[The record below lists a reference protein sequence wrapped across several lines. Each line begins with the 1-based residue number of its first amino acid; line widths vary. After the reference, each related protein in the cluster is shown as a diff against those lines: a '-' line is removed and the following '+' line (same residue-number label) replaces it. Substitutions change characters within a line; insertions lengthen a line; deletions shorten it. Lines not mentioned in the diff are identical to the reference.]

1 MPDAVDR
8 GRNADLASVV
18 AGSLPGSYLVAM
30 SIEIYLAFCLATA
43 VLILL
48 PGPIVTL
55 VVAQSLRH
63 GTATGLTTV
72 AGSSLGNAL
81 LVMAG
86 AVGLSTAMVLL
97 ADLFD
102 LIRWLGAA
110 YLIWLGLREW
120 RARGVALDETSVGSR
135 RAKTTVFWQ
144 GIVVAVT
151 NPKTILFYAAF
162 FPQFIDPAAPL
173 VPQLA
178 LMSVSF
184 VVIAATFDAGYALLA
199 GRLRGFL
206 QGARRAR
213 IRSRITGT
221 LLIGTGIGLALA
233 RR

>member
-1 MPDAVDR
+1 M
-8 GRNADLASVV
+8 
-18 AGSLPGSYLVAM
+18 SLEFYF
-30 SIEIYLAFCLATA
+30 AFCLATA
-43 VLILL
+43 ALILL

-63 GTATGLTTV
+63 GTATGLATV
-72 AGSSLGNAL
+72 AGSSVGNAL
-81 LVMAG
+81 LIAAG
-86 AVGLSTAMVLL
+86 ALGLSTALVLL
-97 ADLFD
+97 TDFFD

-120 RARGVALDETSVGSR
+120 RARGATLKDTAAGAQST
-135 RAKTTVFWQ
+135 KTKVFWQ
-144 GIVVAVT
+144 GIVVAIT

-173 VPQLA
+173 VPQLT

-184 VVIAATFDAGYALLA
+184 VVIAATFDGCYALLA

-206 QGARRAR
+206 LNDRKAR
-213 IRSRITGT
+213 IRSRITGA

>member
-1 MPDAVDR
+1 
-8 GRNADLASVV
+8 
-18 AGSLPGSYLVAM
+18 M
-30 SIEIYLAFCLATA
+30 SMEIYLAFCLATT

-63 GTATGLTTV
+63 GTATGLATV
-72 AGSSLGNAL
+72 AGSSIGNAL
-81 LVMAG
+81 LVTAG
-86 AVGLSTAMVLL
+86 ALGLSTAMVLL

-120 RARGVALDETSVGSR
+120 RAKGVTLEDTTAGAP
-135 RAKTTVFWQ
+135 RAKTAVFWQ
-144 GIVVAVT
+144 GIVVAIT

-173 VPQLA
+173 APQLA

-184 VVIAATFDAGYALLA
+184 VVIATTFDGCYALLA
-199 GRLRGFL
+199 GRLRGFFL
-206 QGARRAR
+206 GARRAR
-213 IRSRITGT
+213 IRSRITGA